1 MLEVYAVNYLEL
13 EDSKTFVNHFKN
25 KPKFNNE
32 DEYKHNEHLI
42 QKNDI
47 KTGLIPLRPY
57 NVQYNPED
65 YLFYYKLKIK
75 ENCDV
80 KLKLSCEFDHE
91 KYDGDIYPIL
101 TIFKIEG
108 IIDGDEVNTDEV
120 LLSEGGSGFK
130 IKPFHNENI
139 YTPYIKNCGL
149 FKHIEI
155 KNDTMYLNGFVDM
168 NLITNLSLNKKIDIL
183 GMLNNMDISESSD
196 EEVIEELKKFRGILK
211 FEIEHNKIVLNDFH
225 NSSSIL
231 FTVDNVES
239 LGDNKFE
246 LSIHNHS
253 EINIIKH
260 ADIIP
265 IPEEIVDD
273 DIPTPR
279 QPIDD
284 DYWHN
289 NTDNTSKVKNYYYN
303 KRILKTKESTYE
315 IKKIEVYKVGSTI
328 YFSSIDGFE
337 EGLHNTY
344 TIILNKLFHDNPIE
358 YKNFLEYFCQEKYIY
373 DRHYQLYDTDE
384 NIKKIFKASSIF
396 FKMIEIGIQ
405 ILKKNIKLLE
415 NTNANNIN
423 IDPKGLRIV
432 SNMFIRS
439 LDTLN
444 EIYNNLLFNKVGFES
459 IIIPD
464 NTEFKNLI
472 KEDDNGVTTIENIKY
487 NIMKIKKIE

>member
-1 MLEVYAVNYLEL
+1 M
-13 EDSKTFVNHFKN
+13 
-25 KPKFNNE
+25 
-32 DEYKHNEHLI
+32 
-42 QKNDI
+42 
-47 KTGLIPLRPY
+47 
-57 NVQYNPED
+57 
-65 YLFYYKLKIK
+65 
-75 ENCDV
+75 
-80 KLKLSCEFDHE
+80 
-91 KYDGDIYPIL
+91 
-101 TIFKIEG
+101 
-108 IIDGDEVNTDEV
+108 
-120 LLSEGGSGFK
+120 
-130 IKPFHNENI
+130 
-139 YTPYIKNCGL
+139 
-149 FKHIEI
+149 
-155 KNDTMYLNGFVDM
+155 
-168 NLITNLSLNKKIDIL
+168 
-183 GMLNNMDISESSD
+183 
-196 EEVIEELKKFRGILK
+196 
-211 FEIEHNKIVLNDFH
+211 
-225 NSSSIL
+225 
-231 FTVDNVES
+231 
-239 LGDNKFE
+239 GDNKFE

-373 DRHYQLYDTDE
+373 DKHYQLYDSDE

-396 FKMIEIGIQ
+396 FKMIEICIQ

-423 IDPKGLRIV
+423 IDSRALRII
-432 SNMFIRS
+432 SNMFTGS

-444 EIYNNLLFNKVGFES
+444 ELYKNLLFNKVGFES

-487 NIMKIKKIE
+487 KIVKLKKIE